1 MRPRGPPKQVLLN
14 LLQKLHES
22 KSIEAMAKAQ
32 SRNLQTLKSTES
44 GNRKDPKRK
53 EILGNAKVYLN
64 LDIARIEFYSKRAI
78 SMVHTL
84 EHGFGALHY
93 QGSTRG

>member
-32 SRNLQTLKSTES
+32 SRNLQTLKLTES

-64 LDIARIEFYSKRAI
+64 FDIERLQE
-78 SMVHTL
+78 
-84 EHGFGALHY
+84 
-93 QGSTRG
+93 